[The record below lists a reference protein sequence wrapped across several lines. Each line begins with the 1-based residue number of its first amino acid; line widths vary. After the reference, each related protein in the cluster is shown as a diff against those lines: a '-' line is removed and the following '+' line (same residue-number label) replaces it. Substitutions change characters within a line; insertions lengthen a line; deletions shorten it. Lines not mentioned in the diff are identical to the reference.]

1 MSGKKYIVLAHGGAG
16 ANEDHSDGTEKAAR
30 RGVEELKAGAPVLLS
45 VCRAV
50 TVLEDDSRYNAGLGS
65 RRRSDETIRMDAS
78 CMDSHNRFGAVA
90 LLEGFRNPVEVAY
103 AVSQSRYRFLGG
115 EGAGQFAREQNAIV
129 LNPADIR
136 SKSDIPSSSDTV
148 GCVAFDNENF
158 AAALSTGGTEDSHPG
173 RVGDVPIIGGGL
185 YAGSNGAVAVTG
197 IGEEIFMRMT
207 AYRAYQMIEQD
218 ESPENIVE
226 AVLSWFDH
234 SVDIGIILVSRQGYA
249 GGANRPMPW
258 SVVKEG

>member
-1 MSGKKYIVLAHGGAG
+1 MSEKKYIVLTHGGAG
-16 ANEDHSDGTEKAAR
+16 ANKDHSDGTEKAAR
-30 RGVEELKAGAPVLLS
+30 KGVEELKADIPILQS

-65 RRRSDETIRMDAS
+65 RRRSDGTIRMDAS

-90 LLEGFRNPVEVAY
+90 LLEGYRNPIEVAY
-103 AVSQSRYRFLGG
+103 AVSKSAYRFLGG
-115 EGAGQFAREQNAIV
+115 EGAAQFASQQNAIP
-129 LNPADIR
+129 LNPADIQ
-136 SKSDIPSSSDTV
+136 SKSDVPGSSDTV

-158 AAALSTGGTEDSHPG
+158 AAALSTGGMGGSHPG

-185 YAGSNGAVAVTG
+185 YAGPNGAVAATG

-218 ESPENIVE
+218 EHPEDIVE
-226 AVLSWFDH
+226 AVLP
-234 SVDIGIILVSRQGYA
+234 
-249 GGANRPMPW
+249 GGVWIFGRTMPGLPQHAIR
-258 SVVKEG
+258 SAR